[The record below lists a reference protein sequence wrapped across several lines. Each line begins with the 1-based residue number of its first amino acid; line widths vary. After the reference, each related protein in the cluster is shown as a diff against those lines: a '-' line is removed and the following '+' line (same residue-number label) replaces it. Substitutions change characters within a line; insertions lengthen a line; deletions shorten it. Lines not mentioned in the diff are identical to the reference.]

1 MLFLRVSLVLLVML
15 LAIGAHAANNSEQ
28 VVFSGLVADTTSGP
42 VGFWIWCEADSDNS
56 YAGECNGAMYFYG
69 LHITKHVIDV
79 DGMPPSEGA
88 EGVYTLS
95 VESTDKQ
102 VSCTLSNTTAP
113 VHGPH
118 NTVML
123 SCTSPAVLQGS
134 TNSAVVNVTGP

>member
-1 MLFLRVSLVLLVML
+1 MLFPRVSLVSLALL
-15 LAIGAHAANNSEQ
+15 LATGASAANNSEQ

-42 VGFWIWCEADSDNS
+42 VGFWIWCEADSNNP

-69 LHITKHVIDV
+69 LHITKHVIDAA
-79 DGMPPSEGA
+79 PPSEGA

-95 VESTDKQ
+95 VTSTDGQ

-134 TNSAVVNVTGP
+134 TNNAVINVTGP